1 MNIIQRFLGRSLTT
15 RLFSYF
21 SAALLLI
28 LSLST
33 VIELMVIESLL
44 TLPHKL
50 KHEFRDLAV
59 QADQYLVQQDMKGLR
74 EWEENQEYTLFVVNA
89 EHKSV
94 TYRDVHPHIE
104 FKMTISRH
112 LEGPMSDRTSK
123 PMISLEL
130 QSGYHLM
137 IQLPWQLHPAEKAK
151 YYLWGIRVL
160 VAILLLGFISWL
172 LSSQLQRPLK
182 RLQTASHR
190 LAEGDLSVRVSDT
203 VQTDVREFLGLAHD
217 FDHMAHRVESLVM
230 SHKQLLRNVSH
241 ELRTPLARQTLAMHL
256 LKSRLTPEQV
266 VWFSQIEDDVDEMN
280 NLIQKILEFSRL
292 ESSHYQTTLIPT
304 ELNPL
309 MSMIIEEMSLQ
320 AGDHQSIEY
329 VNHCQSDWVLGDR
342 GLINSV
348 VQNAISNSFKY
359 AGEHCRIEISIYEK
373 NSGIVMKI
381 SDDGRGVSEQDL
393 PHLFEPFSR
402 LDDTR
407 GKDVEGYGLGMSIMQ
422 LSMEQMK
429 GSICASSEKGQG
441 FTLRC
446 WLPSFA
452 ENASVA

>member
-1 MNIIQRFLGRSLTT
+1 MNVIQRFLGRSLTT

-28 LSLST
+28 LSVST

-44 TLPHKL
+44 MLPHEI

-59 QADQYLVQQDMKGLR
+59 QADEYLEEQDLNGLR
-74 EWEENQEYTLFVVNA
+74 KWEEIQNYTLFVVDANY
-89 EHKSV
+89 KSV
-94 TYRDVHPHIE
+94 TSRDVHPHIE
-104 FKMTISRH
+104 FKMSISRH
-112 LEGPMSDRTSK
+112 LEGPMGETTSK
-123 PMISLEL
+123 PMISLDL
-130 QSGYHLM
+130 SHGHHLM

-151 YYLWGIRVL
+151 YYLWGVRVL
-160 VAILLLGFISWL
+160 VAASLLGFISWL
-172 LSSQLQRPLK
+172 LSSQLQKPLK

-256 LKSRLTPEQV
+256 LKSRLTPEQM
-266 VWFSQIEDDVDEMN
+266 VWFSQIENDVDEMN
-280 NLIQKILEFSRL
+280 NLIQQILEFSRL
-292 ESSHYQTTLIPT
+292 ESSHYQTSLIPT
-304 ELNPL
+304 ELDPL
-309 MSMIIEEMSLQ
+309 LRMIIEELALQ
-320 AGDHQSIEY
+320 AGDNQSIEY
-329 VNHCQSDWVLGDR
+329 VSHCKSGWVLGDR

-359 AGEHCRIEISIYEK
+359 AGEDCRIEISIYEQD
-373 NSGIVMKI
+373 NGLVIQI
-381 SDDGRGVSEQDL
+381 SDDGVGVSEQDL

-402 LDDTR
+402 IDDTR
-407 GKDVEGYGLGMSIMQ
+407 GKDVEGYGLGMSIMK
-422 LSMEQMK
+422 LSMEQMG
-429 GSICASSEKGQG
+429 GSIRVCSQKDKG
-441 FTLRC
+441 FTLYC
-446 WLPSFA
+446 WLPAF
-452 ENASVA
+452 EGNNHTT